1 MRGKRLTLGLL
12 ILGMM
17 LIIGSVG
24 YYAWMCYSVKENA
37 ADAKKTVDKMYL
49 LMPELTNGVPDER
62 SNTTMSSLEIDG
74 DSFVGIIEVPVY
86 ESKLPIYASWDTDKL
101 NRFPCRFFGS
111 VYNKTLIIGGSEN
124 DGQFDFITQISRGD
138 SVCITDT
145 MGVRYTF
152 QVSSIRRCKDI
163 SADKL
168 LSEESSLVFFAKN
181 SLDFDYVVVY
191 CN

>member
-12 ILGMM
+12 ILGVM

-24 YYAWMCYSVKENA
+24 YYAWMRYSVKENA
-37 ADAKKTVDKMYL
+37 ADAKKTVDKMYT

-111 VYNKTLIIGGSEN
+111 VYNKTLMIGGSEN
-124 DGQFDFITQISRGD
+124 DGQFDFITQISLGD

-168 LSEESSLVFFAKN
+168 LSEESSLIFFAKN

>member
-12 ILGMM
+12 ILGVM

-49 LMPELTNGVPDER
+49 LMPEITNGVPDER

-86 ESKLPIYASWDTDKL
+86 ESKLPIYASWDADKL

-111 VYNKTLIIGGSEN
+111 VYNETLILGGSEN
-124 DGQFDFITQISRGD
+124 DGQFDFITQISLGD

-145 MGVRYTF
+145 MGVRYAF

-168 LSEESSLVFFAKN
+168 LSEESSLIFFAKN
-181 SLDFDYVVVY
+181 SLDFDYIVVY